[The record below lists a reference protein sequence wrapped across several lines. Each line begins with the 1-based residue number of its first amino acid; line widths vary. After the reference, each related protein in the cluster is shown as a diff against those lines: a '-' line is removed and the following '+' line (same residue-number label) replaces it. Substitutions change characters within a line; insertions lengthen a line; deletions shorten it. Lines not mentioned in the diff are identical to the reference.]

1 MKENPLKQRRYPRIP
16 SSYRLLVQKIDE
28 NKIPKFSTA
37 RVIGLGGC
45 MFTTDHSLGDGATL
59 LLTILVEHN
68 VVEVKARVVYELA
81 KGEHEFE
88 VGVEF
93 LEVAPMDKAI
103 LETLFPAPSE
113 EGGS

>member
-1 MKENPLKQRRYPRIP
+1 MTENPLKQRRYPRIP
-16 SSYRLLVQKIDE
+16 ANYRLLVQKIDE
-28 NKIPKFSTA
+28 QKTPRFSTA
-37 RVIGLGGC
+37 RVIGPGGC
-45 MFTTDHSLGDGATL
+45 MFTTDHTLGEGSNL

-103 LETLFPAPSE
+103 LETLFPAPNEE
-113 EGGS
+113 EGS